1 MSAEATTNEN
11 MALLSPPFGLV
22 IHSHFIESGPMSVS
36 VDRRVSGARL
46 RTLLGAWQHHGP
58 AYQALAEALRGLTR
72 SGTLPLATRLPG
84 EREVAEALGL
94 SRTTVTAAY
103 DLLRDEGFLVSR
115 RGSGTVTT
123 LPSHAGDRAPTRL
136 GTVEDG
142 IVDMSAAAPP
152 APRQLAEACVAALDA
167 LPRHSTGA
175 GYLPLGLPEL
185 RAAIAERYTRR
196 GVPTTPD
203 QVLVTTGGQQAIHL
217 LASTF
222 AGPGDRTVVEHPTYP
237 HAIDAVRAA
246 GARPVPVPV
255 TRHGTDLELLSS
267 TVRQASPRLVYLVPD
282 HHNPTGTS
290 LSASDRERV
299 RDLARRTRTVVVGD
313 ETLTD
318 LTLDG
323 PEPAPFAGGTAS
335 DRYVVCVGSASKSFW
350 GGLRVGWVRGHP
362 DLVAALAQRRAHVD
376 LGTSVLDQL
385 VTVELL
391 ARADEVLGQR
401 RSVVR
406 AQRDALTAMLAQ
418 ALPDWGVPAPAGGLS
433 TWVDL
438 GRPVST
444 ALAALAHGHGVRIAP
459 GTAFGVD
466 GTFDDHLRVPF
477 SQPVDAL
484 RRAVDG
490 LAAAWASLGGSTPAR
505 VPGAQ
510 PALV

>member
-1 MSAEATTNEN
+1 M
-11 MALLSPPFGLV
+11 PVP
-22 IHSHFIESGPMSVS
+22 I
-36 VDRRVSGARL
+36 DRRVNGPRL
-46 RTLLGAWQHHGP
+46 RSLLGSWQRSGP
-58 AYQALAEALRGLTR
+58 AYQALADALRGLTR

-84 EREVAEALGL
+84 EREVAEALGV

-123 LPSHAGDRAPTRL
+123 LPADAADRAPSRL

-142 IVDMSAAAPP
+142 LVDLSAAAPS
-152 APRQLAEACVAALDA
+152 APPQLAAACAAALDV
-167 LPRHSTGA
+167 LPRHTAGA
-175 GYLPLGLPEL
+175 GYVPLGLPAL

-217 LASTF
+217 LAGAFS
-222 AGPGDRTVVEHPTYP
+222 GPGDRAVVEHPTYP

-246 GARPVPVPV
+246 GARAVPVPV
-255 TRHGTDLELLSS
+255 TPHGTDLGLLES
-267 TVRQASPRLVYLVPD
+267 TVHQASPRLVYLVPD

-290 LSASDRERV
+290 LSAAGRERV
-299 RDLARRTRTVVVGD
+299 RELARRTRTVVVGD

-323 PEPAPFAGGTAS
+323 VPPPPFAGDGPV
-335 DRYVVCVGSASKSFW
+335 DRYVVCLGSASKTFW
-350 GGLRVGWVRGHP
+350 GGLRVGWVRAHP

-391 ARADEVLGQR
+391 ARADEVLAQR
-401 RSVVR
+401 RATLR
-406 AQRDALTAMLAQ
+406 EQRDGLLAMLADE
-418 ALPDWGVPAPAGGLS
+418 LPAWQVPATPGGLS

-438 GRPVST
+438 GAPVST

-459 GTAFGVD
+459 GPAFGVD
-466 GTFDDHLRVPF
+466 GTTFDDRLRVPF
-477 SQPVDAL
+477 SQPVPAL

-490 LAAAWASLGGSTPAR
+490 LAAAWAALGGTAPASAPR
-505 VPGAQ
+505 ASA
-510 PALV
+510 ALV

>member
-1 MSAEATTNEN
+1 M
-11 MALLSPPFGLV
+11 P
-22 IHSHFIESGPMSVS
+22 VS
-36 VDRRVSGARL
+36 VDRRVNGARL
-46 RTLLGAWQHHGP
+46 RALLGSWHHQGP
-58 AYQALAEALRGLTR
+58 AYQSLADALRGLTR

-84 EREVAEALGL
+84 EREVADALGV

-123 LPSHAGDRAPTRL
+123 LPAHAGDRAPASL
-136 GTVEDG
+136 GTVDDRL
-142 IVDMSAAAPP
+142 VDLSAAAPP
-152 APRQLAEACVAALDA
+152 APPQLAEACAAALDA
-167 LPRHSTGA
+167 LPRHTSSA
-175 GYLPLGLPEL
+175 GYAPLGLPGL
-185 RAAIAERYTRR
+185 RAAIAARYTRR

-203 QVLVTTGGQQAIHL
+203 QVLVTTGAQQAIHL
-217 LASTF
+217 LAGAF
-222 AGPGDRTVVEHPTYP
+222 AGPGDRAVVEHPTYP

-246 GARPVPVPV
+246 GARAVPVPV
-255 TRHGTDLELLSS
+255 TPLGTDLELLES

-290 LSASDRERV
+290 LSAAGRERV

-318 LTLDG
+318 LTIDG
-323 PEPAPFAGGTAS
+323 PDPSPFAGGGPA
-335 DRYVVCVGSASKSFW
+335 DPFVVCLGSASKTFW

-362 DLVAALAQRRAHVD
+362 DLVGLLAQRRAHVD

-391 ARADEVLGQR
+391 ARADEVLQQR
-401 RSVVR
+401 RVAIG
-406 AQRDALTAMLAQ
+406 AQRDALLGMLATD
-418 ALPDWGVPAPAGGLS
+418 LPQWRFDVPAGGLS
-433 TWVDL
+433 AWVDL

-459 GTAFGVD
+459 GPAFGVD

-477 SQPVDAL
+477 SQPVDGL

-490 LAAAWASLGGSTPAR
+490 LAAAWASLGGESPAR
-505 VPGAQ
+505 AAGAQ

>member
-1 MSAEATTNEN
+1 
-11 MALLSPPFGLV
+11 
-22 IHSHFIESGPMSVS
+22 MSVNM
-36 VDRRVSGARL
+36 DRRVNGARL
-46 RTLLGAWQHHGP
+46 RALLGSWQHHGP
-58 AYQALAEALRGLTR
+58 AYQALADGLRGLTR

-152 APRQLAEACVAALDA
+152 APPQLAEACAAALDA
-167 LPRHSTGA
+167 LPRHSRGA

-185 RAAIAERYTRR
+185 RAAIADRYTRR

-203 QVLVTTGGQQAIHL
+203 QILVTTGGQQAIHL
-217 LASTF
+217 LAGAF

-255 TRHGTDLELLSS
+255 TPQGTDLDLLAS

-290 LSASDRERV
+290 LSASDREQV
-299 RDLARRTRTVVVGD
+299 RDLARRTRTVVVAD

-323 PEPAPFAGGTAS
+323 ATPPPFAGGGAA
-335 DRYVVCVGSASKSFW
+335 DRYVVCVGSASKSYW

-391 ARADEVLGQR
+391 ARADEVLAQR
-401 RSVVR
+401 RVALRS
-406 AQRDALTAMLAQ
+406 QRDALVALLAR
-418 ALPDWGVPAPAGGLS
+418 ALPDWQVPVPAGGLS

-459 GTAFGVD
+459 GPAFGVD

-477 SQPVDAL
+477 SQPVDGL
-484 RRAVDG
+484 GRAVDG
-490 LAAAWASLGGSTPAR
+490 LAAAWASLGGATPAR

>member
-1 MSAEATTNEN
+1 
-11 MALLSPPFGLV
+11 
-22 IHSHFIESGPMSVS
+22 MSVNM
-36 VDRRVSGARL
+36 DRRVNGARL
-46 RTLLGAWQHHGP
+46 RALLGSWQHHGP
-58 AYQALAEALRGLTR
+58 AYQALADGLRGLTR
-72 SGTLPLATRLPG
+72 SGTLPLSTRLPG

-123 LPSHAGDRAPTRL
+123 LPAHAGDRAPTRL

-152 APRQLAEACVAALDA
+152 APPQLAEACAAALDV
-167 LPRHSTGA
+167 LPRHSRGA

-217 LASTF
+217 LAGAF

-255 TRHGTDLELLSS
+255 TPHGTDLELLAS

-290 LSASDRERV
+290 LSAADREQV
-299 RDLARRTRTVVVGD
+299 RDLARRSRTVVVAD

-323 PEPAPFAGGTAS
+323 TPPPPFAGGGPA

-391 ARADEVLGQR
+391 ARADEVLAQR
-401 RSVVR
+401 RVALL
-406 AQRDALTAMLAQ
+406 AQRDALVDLLAQ
-418 ALPDWGVPAPAGGLS
+418 SLPDWEVPVPAGGLS

-459 GTAFGVD
+459 GPAFGVD

-477 SQPVDAL
+477 SQPVDGL

-505 VPGAQ
+505 APGTQ

>member
-1 MSAEATTNEN
+1 MPLPA
-11 MALLSPPFGLV
+11 
-22 IHSHFIESGPMSVS
+22 
-36 VDRRVSGARL
+36 DRRVNGPRL
-46 RTLLGAWQHHGP
+46 RTLLGSWQRRGP
-58 AYQALAEALRGLTR
+58 AYQALADALRGLTR
-72 SGTLPLATRLPG
+72 SGTLPLATRLPS
-84 EREVAEALGL
+84 EREVADALGV

-123 LPSHAGDRAPTRL
+123 LPAHAGDRAPARL
-136 GTVEDG
+136 GTVDDG
-142 IVDMSAAAPP
+142 LVDLSAAAPA
-152 APRQLAEACVAALDA
+152 APPQLATACAAALDA
-167 LPRHSTGA
+167 LPRHATGA
-175 GYLPLGLPEL
+175 GYVPLGLPEL
-185 RAAIAERYTRR
+185 RAAVAERYTRR
-196 GVPTTPD
+196 GVPTGPD
-203 QVLVTTGGQQAIHL
+203 QVLITTGGQQAIHL
-217 LASTF
+217 LASAF
-222 AGPGDRTVVEHPTYP
+222 AGPGDRAVVEHPTYP

-246 GARPVPVPV
+246 GARAVPVPV
-255 TRHGTDLELLSS
+255 TPQGTDLDLLES
-267 TVRQASPRLVYLVPD
+267 TVRQSAPRLVYLVPD

-290 LSASDRERV
+290 LSAAGRERV

-313 ETLTD
+313 ETLVD
-318 LTLDG
+318 LRLDG
-323 PEPAPFAGGTAS
+323 PELAPFAGAGRGT

-362 DLVAALAQRRAHVD
+362 DLVGALAQRRAHVD

-391 ARADEVLGQR
+391 AQADEIVAQR
-401 RSVVR
+401 RTALR
-406 AQRDALTAMLAQ
+406 EQRDALTGLLARE
-418 ALPDWGVPAPAGGLS
+418 LPDWRLTVPAGGLS

-438 GRPVST
+438 GAPVST

-459 GTAFGVD
+459 GPAFGVD

-490 LAAAWASLGGSTPAR
+490 LAAAWAALGGASPVRAS
-505 VPGAQ
+505 GGQ

>member
-1 MSAEATTNEN
+1 M
-11 MALLSPPFGLV
+11 
-22 IHSHFIESGPMSVS
+22 SGP
-36 VDRRVSGARL
+36 RL
-46 RTLLGAWQHHGP
+46 RTLLGSWQHHGP
-58 AYQALAEALRGLTR
+58 AYRSLADALRGLTR

-84 EREVAEALGL
+84 EREVADALGV

-123 LPSHAGDRAPTRL
+123 LPAQARDRAPARL
-136 GTVEDG
+136 GTAEDG
-142 IVDMSAAAPP
+142 LVDLSAAAPP
-152 APRQLAEACVAALDA
+152 APPQLAQACADALDA
-167 LPRHSTGA
+167 LPRHTSRA
-175 GYLPLGLPEL
+175 GYAPLGLPEL
-185 RAAIAERYTRR
+185 RAAVAARYTAR

-203 QVLVTTGGQQAIHL
+203 QVLVTTGAQQAIHL
-217 LASTF
+217 LAGAF
-222 AGPGDRTVVEHPTYP
+222 AGAGDRAVVEHPTYP

-246 GARPVPVPV
+246 GARAVPVPV
-255 TRHGTDLELLSS
+255 LRHGTDLELLAS

-290 LSASDRERV
+290 LSPEGREQV

-323 PEPAPFAGGTAS
+323 PAPAPFAGSGAG

-350 GGLRVGWVRGHP
+350 GGLRVGWLRGHP
-362 DLVAALAQRRAHVD
+362 DLVGALAQRRAHVD

-401 RSVVR
+401 RATLR
-406 AQRDALTAMLAQ
+406 EQRDGLVRMLAQ
-418 ALPDWGVPAPAGGLS
+418 DLPDWRLAVPAGGLS

-438 GRPVST
+438 GAPVST
-444 ALAALAHGHGVRIAP
+444 ALAALAHGYGVRIAP
-459 GTAFGVD
+459 GPAFGVD

-490 LAAAWASLGGSTPAR
+490 LAAGWAALGSGAPAR
-505 VPGAQ
+505 ASGAQ

>member
-1 MSAEATTNEN
+1 MT
-11 MALLSPPFGLV
+11 
-22 IHSHFIESGPMSVS
+22 VS
-36 VDRRVSGARL
+36 VDRRVNGPRL
-46 RTLLGAWQHHGP
+46 RALLGAWQHQGP
-58 AYQALAEALRGLTR
+58 AYQALADGLRGLTR
-72 SGTLPLATRLPG
+72 SGTLPLATRLPS
-84 EREVAEALGL
+84 EREVAECLGV

-123 LPSHAGDRAPTRL
+123 LPAHAGDRAPSAL
-136 GTVEDG
+136 GTVDRRLL
-142 IVDMSAAAPP
+142 DLSAAAPP
-152 APRQLAEACVAALDA
+152 APPQLAQACAAALDA
-167 LPRHSTGA
+167 LPGHTTGA
-175 GYLPLGLPEL
+175 GYVPLGVPAL
-185 RAAIAERYTRR
+185 RAAVAERYTRR
-196 GVPTTPD
+196 GLPTTPD
-203 QVLVTTGGQQAIHL
+203 QILVTTGAQQAIHL
-217 LASTF
+217 LAGAFT
-222 AGPGDRTVVEHPTYP
+222 GPGDRAVVEHPTYP

-246 GARPVPVPV
+246 GARAVPVPV
-255 TRHGTDLELLSS
+255 TPHGTDLQLLES
-267 TVRQASPRLVYLVPD
+267 TVHQASPRLVYLVPD

-290 LSASDRERV
+290 LTASGRERV
-299 RDLARRTRTVVVGD
+299 RELARRTRTVVVGD

-323 PEPAPFAGGTAS
+323 PQPAPFAGGHPA

-362 DLVAALAQRRAHVD
+362 DLVGLLAQRRAHVD

-391 ARADEVLGQR
+391 ARADEVLPQR
-401 RSVVR
+401 RTEVR
-406 AQRDALTAMLAQ
+406 TQRDALLGMVAQ
-418 ALPDWGVPAPAGGLS
+418 DLPEWRVEVPAGGLS

-459 GTAFGVD
+459 GPAFGVD

-490 LAAAWASLGGSTPAR
+490 LAAAWAALGGAAPAR
-505 VPGAQ
+505 TSGMQ